1 MAQTIE
7 IRKFRYMTLS
17 RFLQLYFEWLA
28 KQEKVQGT
36 NYMVLVP
43 PIWVKLINI
52 HVVKKKNP

>member
-17 RFLQLYFEWLA
+17 RFLQLYFEWVA

-43 PIWVKLINI
+43 QFELN
-52 HVVKKKNP
+52 